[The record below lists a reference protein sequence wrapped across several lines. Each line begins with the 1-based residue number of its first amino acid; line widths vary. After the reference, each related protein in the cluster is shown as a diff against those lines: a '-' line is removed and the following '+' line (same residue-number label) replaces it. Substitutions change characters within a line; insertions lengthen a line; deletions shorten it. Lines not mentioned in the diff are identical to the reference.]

1 MAAHIGEPSDNENG
15 YIDHPS
21 IKSISEKLPP
31 GSNFTFRHTTQKDVA
46 KIKRYLNSKKATSPD
61 LIPPKVVEIA
71 GPEISKS
78 ITDMINKSKEYSQTV

>member
-31 GSNFTFRHTTQKDVA
+31 GSNFPFRHTTQKDVT
-46 KIKRYLNSKKATSPD
+46 KIIRSLIRIQNRLQLPRYT
-61 LIPPKVVEIA
+61 
-71 GPEISKS
+71 ISS
-78 ITDMINKSKEYSQTV
+78 N